1 MTWLK
6 NLQTALEPY
15 PWAYTLLVVLVLAGI
30 TLLVNFITKFILYRG
45 LRKFLKAHPPA
56 GSEEHRACLAVIS
69 RLANIIPAVVL
80 AAGASMIP
88 GIHELTATLIRNLS
102 SAFIVL
108 AFSLALSRALDLLD
122 LF

>member
-45 LRKFLKAHPPA
+45 LRKYLRNQNRICRELPYQ
-56 GSEEHRACLAVIS
+56 HR
-69 RLANIIPAVVL
+69 
-80 AAGASMIP
+80 
-88 GIHELTATLIRNLS
+88 
-102 SAFIVL
+102 
-108 AFSLALSRALDLLD
+108 
-122 LF
+122 